1 MSHSLRSLVQYL
13 LPQHSISRLV
23 HRATRWPRM
32 PLRRPLTRWFVRR
45 FKVDMREAVEPD
57 PLAYPDFNSF
67 FTRAL
72 RPEARPLP
80 DDPQAICSPV
90 DGFVSES
97 GTIRDDEIF
106 QAKGHTYSLDQLL
119 GGSAERA
126 RPFRNGAFA
135 TLYLSPADYHRVHM
149 PQGGQLRE
157 MVHVPGR
164 LFSVSPACVDGI
176 QGLFARN
183 ERVIG
188 LFDTEVGPMAL
199 VLVGAINVGSIET
212 VWAGEVTPPR
222 GRRLTTVNYPTEGGH
237 SVALA
242 RGAEM
247 GRFNLGSTV
256 IVLFGADRVRWE
268 KTLSPGAKLR
278 MGQVIGRRVGV

>member
-1 MSHSLRSLVQYL
+1 MSQSLRSLVQYL
-13 LPQHSISRLV
+13 LPQHGISRLV
-23 HRATRWPRM
+23 HRVTRWPRM
-32 PLRRPLTRWFVRR
+32 PMRRPLTRWFVRR
-45 FKVDMREAVEPD
+45 YGVDMAEAVESD

-80 DDPQAICSPV
+80 DDPGAICSPC

-97 GTIRDDEIF
+97 GSILTDEIF
-106 QAKGHTYSLDQLL
+106 QAKGHTYSLETLL
-119 GGSAERA
+119 GGSPERA
-126 RPFRNGAFA
+126 QPFRDGAFA

-149 PQGGQLRE
+149 PLSGRLTE

-176 QGLFARN
+176 PGLFARN
-183 ERVIG
+183 ERVVS
-188 LFDTEVGPMAL
+188 LFETDAGPMAL

-222 GRRLTTVNYPTEGGH
+222 GRRLTTVSYPAEGDH
-237 SVALA
+237 SVNLA
-242 RGAEM
+242 RGEEM

-256 IVLFGADRVRWE
+256 IVLFGPGQVKWHKA
-268 KTLSPGAKLR
+268 LAPGAKLR
-278 MGQVIGRRVGV
+278 MGREIGTRLGV